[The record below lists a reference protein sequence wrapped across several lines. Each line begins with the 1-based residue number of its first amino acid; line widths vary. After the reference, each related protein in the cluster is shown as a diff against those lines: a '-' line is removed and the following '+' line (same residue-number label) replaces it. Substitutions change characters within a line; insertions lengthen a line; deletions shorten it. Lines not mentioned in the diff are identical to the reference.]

1 MPASHPSAENW
12 PRPVF
17 DPDQR
22 RLVPEVMDRPDLDP
36 ALHRQALAALRRI
49 NRLSRTTASLWS
61 QIAPLARTSHNP
73 PLRVLDVACGGGD
86 VLWGLASHA
95 HQHGCHLEFSGC
107 DFSPTAIEHAARAG
121 SQTGASPSHQ
131 ERPSAPQFF
140 LHDVLAHPLPP
151 ADIVTCT
158 LFLHHLDESQA
169 VRLLSRLWQA
179 ATRRV
184 IVSDLRRSRVGYWLA
199 HAVGRLVTRS
209 PVVHV
214 DGPLSVAAAWS
225 LPEVERLV
233 ATAGWTRHTLRR
245 TWPQRFLLVG
255 DRE

>member
-1 MPASHPSAENW
+1 MPALPPAASTW
-12 PRPVF
+12 PRPVYAAEH
-17 DPDQR
+17 R

-36 ALHRQALAALRRI
+36 ALHRQALTALRRI
-49 NRLSRTTASLWS
+49 NRLSRTTASLWG
-61 QIAPLARTSHNP
+61 QIAPLARAPHAA

-86 VLWGLASHA
+86 VLRGLAA
-95 HQHGCHLEFSGC
+95 LAQRQGCQLEFRGC
-107 DFSPTAIEHAARAG
+107 DFSPTAIAHAAHQDSPPG
-121 SQTGASPSHQ
+121 SPPKT
-131 ERPSAPQFF
+131 RPLSGHPEFF
-140 LHDVLAHPLPP
+140 LHDVLANPLPQ

-158 LFLHHLDESQA
+158 LFLHHLEESQA
-169 VRLLSRLWQA
+169 VLLLSRLWQA

-233 ATAGWTRHTLRR
+233 AAAGWQRHTLRR